1 MGYIKFVLSFEEAK
15 NIAERCLQEVEKNPG
30 EPVAVSIVDDRGD
43 PVYCLRMDRVKP
55 ICLDLA
61 VYKAY
66 TAAVGELSSADFGK
80 RDRGWSRE
88 LANYHDD
95 KFTHIAGGV
104 PIQILDNASNILVTV
119 GGVGVSGRMP
129 DADEE
134 IAKSSLLSF
143 NKINLIQE

>member
-15 NIAERCLQEVEKNPG
+15 TIAERCLQEVAKIPG
-30 EPVAVSIVDDRGD
+30 EPVAVSIVDERGD
-43 PVYCLRMDRVKP
+43 PVYCLRMDNVKP

-61 VYKAY
+61 ECKAY

-104 PIQILDNASNILVTV
+104 PIQILDIASNSPITV

-129 DADEE
+129 DADEA
-134 IAKSSLLSF
+134 IARSGLLSF
-143 NKINLIQE
+143 KA